1 MLAETH
7 SATRITTVCKASWC
21 VKEKDGDTSKLG
33 RRSGF
38 VTKQRTRRQESNDD
52 QTELTRS
59 LEARAASRYLLS

>member
-7 SATRITTVCKASWC
+7 SATRITTVCKSWC
-21 VKEKDGDTSKLG
+21 VKEKDGDASKLG

-38 VTKQRTRRQESNDD
+38 ETKLRTRREESNDD